1 MTEEVE
7 YLQRPEVTDPII
19 EIVNQGLYEYKS
31 QLVDFFKQ
39 VTSEIDPKS
48 DTLELV
54 FISIL
59 HISYFFFNFFYYF
72 SKIYLN
78 IFK

>member
-54 FISIL
+54 FILIF
-59 HISYFFFNFFYYF
+59 HISYFFFISFYYF
-72 SKIYLN
+72 SKIYPN
-78 IFK
+78 TFK